1 MLQQQETRVF
11 NGENVLNFFSEDS
24 HNTQRTH
31 FWCVS
36 GWIYAIQLSDKD
48 CGVLYLGCVIKI
60 SEDSLDFI
68 PSPSPSHTVILEYF
82 NIKEEAL
89 FSFAFQSF

>member
-1 MLQQQETRVF
+1 MQCSTMLQQQETRVF

-36 GWIYAIQLSDKD
+36 GWIYAIQLSNKD
-48 CGVLYLGCVIKI
+48 YEVLSIFVFIHCDQYFTTHAHKKI
-60 SEDSLDFI
+60 VWF
-68 PSPSPSHTVILEYF
+68 
-82 NIKEEAL
+82 
-89 FSFAFQSF
+89 

>member
-1 MLQQQETRVF
+1 MLQQQETWVF

-36 GWIYAIQLSDKD
+36 GRIYAIQLSNKD
-48 CGVLYLGCVIKI
+48 YEVLSIGFNSLGLIFNNAC
-60 SEDSLDFI
+60 
-68 PSPSPSHTVILEYF
+68 TVFPHIVAAATILF
-82 NIKEEAL
+82 
-89 FSFAFQSF
+89 